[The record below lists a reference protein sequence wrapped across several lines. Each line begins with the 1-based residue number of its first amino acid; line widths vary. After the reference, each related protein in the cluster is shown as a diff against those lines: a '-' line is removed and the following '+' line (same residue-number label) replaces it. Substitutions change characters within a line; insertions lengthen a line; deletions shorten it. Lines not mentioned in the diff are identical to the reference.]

1 MKTYA
6 IWKNKKVIGY
16 VDLTEEQA
24 KELNSNNETGL
35 YLGFDRITNPKR
47 YELLNKDE

>member
-16 VDLTEEQA
+16 IKLTEEQA
-24 KELNSNNETGL
+24 SILNNNKDIGL
-35 YLGFDRITNPKR
+35 YFGFDKVTNPEK
-47 YELLNKDE
+47 YIH